1 MSDLNKRA
9 GRTELEVQ
17 VEVRA
22 DEELYA
28 GTTKNIGLGGVFLAT
43 PKVRAVG
50 ERLVLTFT
58 LPGEDEPIAVESEVR
73 WVRDPSAGVAPE
85 EPPGMGLRFVN
96 LAFERSLVLQRFLT
110 DREREA
116 ERRRTRAS

>member
-9 GRTELEVQ
+9 GRTDLELQ

-22 DEELYA
+22 DQELYA

-43 PKVRAVG
+43 PKVRAIG
-50 ERLVLTFT
+50 ERLVLRFT

-73 WVRDPSAGVAPE
+73 WVRAPAAGAAVE

-96 LAFERSLVLQRFLT
+96 LAFELSLLLQRFLT
-110 DREREA
+110 EREREA
-116 ERRRTRAS
+116 ERRARAS

>member
-9 GRTELEVQ
+9 GRTELELP
-17 VEVRA
+17 VEVRTHG
-22 DEELYA
+22 ELYA

-43 PKVRAVG
+43 PKLRAVG

-73 WVRDPSAGVAPE
+73 WVRAPAAGAPE
-85 EPPGMGLRFVN
+85 DPPGMGLRFVN
-96 LAFERSLVLQRFLT
+96 LAFELSLLLQRFLT
-110 DREREA
+110 EREREA
-116 ERRRTRAS
+116 ERRARAS